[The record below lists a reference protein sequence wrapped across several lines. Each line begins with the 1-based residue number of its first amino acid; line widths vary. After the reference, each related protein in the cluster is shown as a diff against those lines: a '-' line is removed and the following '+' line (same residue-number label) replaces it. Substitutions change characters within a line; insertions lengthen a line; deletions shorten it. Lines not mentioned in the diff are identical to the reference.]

1 VSRSGGNELSTHCN
15 VNDDSGGE
23 TIMHP
28 RPSSIVAALYTLR
41 DLETDLVI
49 IHGPPGCCFKH
60 SRLLEEDGIRVV
72 TSAMD
77 ETNFVFGGREVL
89 KNVMVRSIELFH
101 PKLMGI
107 VGTCASMII
116 GEDIHQA
123 VQDVRPN
130 CPVVE
135 VEIHAGHHDNTYGAI
150 VTLEAAVEAGVL
162 DATEYARQKR
172 LLIEATELEKF
183 AGVASRE
190 YIPPSRGDVKYT
202 VAKELLTLL
211 KDGKCGIIALNAKKE
226 TAYQFADIAAAL
238 TEVSHDIGAGCPI
251 TMANLDASIGL
262 PRLRNHARNILQDL
276 EKGGI
281 RVDHLTGGLDEYP
294 ITGQVVGE
302 LIRKYY
308 SDYDFVV
315 LLGVP
320 HAVPMKSLEG
330 MMIFSVTNG
339 PRQVEPLKELGH
351 HFVAVEIDLHPKTLG
366 VEHIVPSELGDTL
379 RAINRGSSRI
389 ATIGNAE

>member
-1 VSRSGGNELSTHCN
+1 VSRSGGNELSTYCN
-15 VNDDSGGE
+15 VNDNDGAESV
-23 TIMHP
+23 MHP

-41 DLETDLVI
+41 DLETDVVI

-72 TSAMD
+72 TTAMD
-77 ETNFVFGGREVL
+77 EANFVFGGRDVL
-89 KNVMVRSIELFH
+89 KNVMMRSIELFH
-101 PKLMGI
+101 PKLMGV

-123 VQDVRPN
+123 VEDVRPN
-130 CPVVE
+130 CPVME

-162 DATEYARQKR
+162 DATEYARQKK
-172 LLIEATELEKF
+172 LLIKATELEKF

-202 VAKELLTLL
+202 VAMELMTLIKE
-211 KDGKCGIIALNAKKE
+211 GKRGIIALNAKKE
-226 TAYQFADIAAAL
+226 TAYQFADIVAAL
-238 TEVSHDIGAGCPI
+238 VEVSHDIGTGCLV
-251 TMANLDASIGL
+251 TMANLDARIGL
-262 PRLRNHARNILQDL
+262 PRLRNHARNILHDL
-276 EKGGI
+276 EKSGI
-281 RVDHLTGGLDEYP
+281 SVDHITGGLDEYP
-294 ITGQVVGE
+294 ITGQVVGN
-302 LIRKYY
+302 LINKYY

-320 HAVPMKSLEG
+320 HAVPMKCLEG
-330 MMIFSVTNG
+330 MTIFSVTNG
-339 PRQVEPLKELGH
+339 PRQVQPLKELGH
-351 HFVAVEIDLHPKTLG
+351 DFVAVEIDLHPKTLG

-379 RAINRGSSRI
+379 RALNRGS
-389 ATIGNAE
+389 